1 MRRVKAVL
9 RREWEEA
16 VRIRMVLFSVSFF
29 PLFMVGFA
37 AYLVWQGRSLPPQ
50 GQAVLMNTALIYF
63 FVLPVV
69 IPLSIAA
76 YSIVGEKEQGTL
88 EPVLATPIRDWEL
101 FLGKALAPVIPG
113 VLISWAAFGI
123 FLIASCLILG
133 GIPPG
138 VLSPPWLLSIFAL
151 APFTALFA
159 VFVTMIVSSRTTDTR
174 AAYQFSSL
182 AVLPALIPL
191 IVYSARLT
199 AVNLIF
205 VGIEVGVLL
214 PLNAVTLYI
223 ALRLFRR
230 EEILTRWK

>member
-1 MRRVKAVL
+1 MHRVRTIL

-16 VRIRMVLFSVSFF
+16 VRIKMVLFSISFF
-29 PLFMVGFA
+29 PLFMTGFA
-37 AYLVWQGRSLPPQ
+37 TYLVWQGRALPPQ
-50 GQAVLMNTALIYF
+50 GQAVLLNTALIYF
-63 FVLPVV
+63 LVLPVV

-88 EPVLATPIRDWEL
+88 EPLLATPIRDWEL
-101 FLGKALAPVIPG
+101 FVGKAVAPVIPG
-113 VLISWAAFGI
+113 VLLSWAAFGL
-123 FLIASCLILG
+123 FLIASHFILA

-151 APFTALFA
+151 TPFLALFA

-191 IVYSARLT
+191 LVYIGRLT
-199 AVNLIF
+199 AVNLVF
-205 VGIEVGVLL
+205 VGIEAGVLL
-214 PLNAVTLYI
+214 PLNALALYI